1 MRKSFDPYDVIISP
15 VSTEKAVR
23 LINEENKLTFYVNL
37 RANKLEIKRAVEEI
51 LDVKVEKV
59 WTFITPSGKKK
70 AYVKLKPE
78 YKASDVAPKLGIL
91 V

>member
-1 MRKSFDPYDVIISP
+1 MYKKFDPYDVIISP

-37 RANKLEIKRAVEEI
+37 RANKQEIKRAVEEI
-51 LDVKVEKV
+51 LEVKVDKV
-59 WTFITPSGKKK
+59 WTLITPDGRKK
-70 AYVKLKPE
+70 AYVKLKPK